1 MILYTYDNGPLT
13 DGWDCTWCAAPF
25 DPDGQHVTH
34 PGFPELAFCRKQCAV
49 DYVDRESLR
58 ESSQPD
64 QIGMAL

>member
-13 DGWDCTWCAAPF
+13 DGWDCVWCAKPF
-25 DPDGQHVTH
+25 DPGGQHITT
-34 PGFPELAFCRKQCAV
+34 PGFPELAFCRKQCAR
-49 DYVDRESLR
+49 DYIDREALR